1 MKNIFIRLFTVI
13 ALTFILVCF
22 LVAYPFAALWYIVT
36 GHDLTAKID
45 NYIHNEKKELFK

>member
-22 LVAYPFAALWYIVT
+22 LVAYPFAASWYVLT
-36 GHDLTAKID
+36 GHDLTSKID
-45 NYIHNEKKELFK
+45 NYLKREKNSLIK